1 MSLAAGRRNKRIR
14 IEARTV
20 AEDDYGG
27 EAEAWA
33 VYARPWASVYYGSG
47 AEQREAAQQGGSQAA
62 SFEVLSN
69 SKTLHTV
76 YSMRQELTALWQR
89 STASK
94 EQLVHQLEDWCHR
107 AEASGIAAL
116 REFSLR
122 LRRYELAPA

>member
-69 SKTLHTV
+69 SKTRAI
-76 YSMRQELTALWQR
+76 SMIDHRIQFDGGIWNITAKQELGANEGVRITAIR
-89 STASK
+89 AAS
-94 EQLVHQLEDWCHR
+94 
-107 AEASGIAAL
+107 
-116 REFSLR
+116 
-122 LRRYELAPA
+122 

>member
-1 MSLAAGRRNKRIR
+1 MCSSDLRAVRVDRAMVKRWLQDDEKKFSPLE
-14 IEARTV
+14 IERMK
-20 AEDDYGG
+20 
-27 EAEAWA
+27 
-33 VYARPWASVYYGSG
+33 
-47 AEQREAAQQGGSQAA
+47 
-62 SFEVLSN
+62 EVLSN
-69 SKTLHTV
+69 SQTLHTV